1 MGFSGQLYYLFENF
15 RFIRVILNGKISSW
29 NTVLTGVPQGS
40 IFGPLLFLIYINDL
54 PNELKSNVK
63 LYADNTSLFTV
74 VNPLSANFR
83 KWSNTLSVFDHFVGL
98 ALKGLS
104 IRMKVLM
111 FSTITFSQPPHGLII
126 GKYFLI
132 QILVNRIK
140 KCCFQ
145 KKKKKRKIQVHP
157 SIRLNNVQVERVSYQ
172 KHLGILLDD
181 KVNFKRHIDST
192 ISRVNKGISIR
203 KNFYLPRH
211 NLPRK

>member
-1 MGFSGQLYYLFENF
+1 MLFS
-15 RFIRVILNGKISSW
+15 
-29 NTVLTGVPQGS
+29 
-40 IFGPLLFLIYINDL
+40 
-54 PNELKSNVK
+54 
-63 LYADNTSLFTV
+63 
-74 VNPLSANFR
+74 
-83 KWSNTLSVFDHFVGL
+83 
-98 ALKGLS
+98 
-104 IRMKVLM
+104 
-111 FSTITFSQPPHGLII
+111 
-126 GKYFLI
+126 
-132 QILVNRIK
+132 
-140 KCCFQ
+140 